1 MTTPLTIKADYY
13 FAFGNSDFPHL
24 WDIFT
29 RKGFRHCCAF
39 KWDGFNWLLVDP
51 LGQGLDITILNYTS
65 EDDVPSIFRQ
75 AGWTVIRAKT
85 INDKFIFRGLMT
97 CVTVCKQLVGIKACW
112 VVTPWQLYNYI
123 KKEKHMKVLPSY
135 NLEWLVKK
143 FTFGFGGSSSGPQSS
158 ADIAAGGFKPKGSR
172 SNAATGGNPN
182 ILKKQGAY
190 DSINATSAAV
200 VNKQTAN
207 KNTIRRAKPRNRSLL
222 NDSGLSDTLG

>member
-1 MTTPLTIKADYY
+1 MMTTPLTIKADYY

-123 KKEKHMKVLPSY
+123 KKEKHMNPFTLPKF
-135 NLEWLVKK
+135 NLEWLENKMTLSFGGNKSAPPPAPPKKSEAEVKAEANQERTLRAEESAVKK
-143 FTFGFGGSSSGPQSS
+143 QQN
-158 ADIAAGGFKPKGSR
+158 AGK
-172 SNAATGGNPN
+172 
-182 ILKKQGAY
+182 
-190 DSINATSAAV
+190 
-200 VNKQTAN
+200 
-207 KNTIRRAKPRNRSLL
+207 RRRRGRSLL
-222 NDSGLSDTLG
+222 ISKGNTEEGLSDTLG

>member
-39 KWDGFNWLLVDP
+39 KWNGFNWLLVDP

-123 KKEKHMKVLPSY
+123 KKEKHMNPFTLPKF
-135 NLEWLVKK
+135 NLEWLENKMTLSFGGNKSAPPPAPPKKSEAEVKAEANQERTLRAEESAVKK
-143 FTFGFGGSSSGPQSS
+143 QQN
-158 ADIAAGGFKPKGSR
+158 AGK
-172 SNAATGGNPN
+172 
-182 ILKKQGAY
+182 
-190 DSINATSAAV
+190 
-200 VNKQTAN
+200 
-207 KNTIRRAKPRNRSLL
+207 RRRRGRSLL
-222 NDSGLSDTLG
+222 ISKGNTEEGLSDTLG

>member
-123 KKEKHMKVLPSY
+123 KKEKHMNPFTLPKF
-135 NLEWLVKK
+135 NLEWLENKMTLSFGGGKSAPPPPPPKKSVVEVKAEANQERTLRAEESAVKK
-143 FTFGFGGSSSGPQSS
+143 QQN
-158 ADIAAGGFKPKGSR
+158 AGK
-172 SNAATGGNPN
+172 
-182 ILKKQGAY
+182 
-190 DSINATSAAV
+190 
-200 VNKQTAN
+200 
-207 KNTIRRAKPRNRSLL
+207 RRRRGRSLL
-222 NDSGLSDTLG
+222 ISKGNTEEGLSDTLG

>member
-1 MTTPLTIKADYY
+1 MMTTPLTIKADYY

-123 KKEKHMKVLPSY
+123 KKEKHMNPFTLPKF
-135 NLEWLVKK
+135 NLEWLENKMTLSFGGGKSAPPPPPPKKSEVEVKAEANQERTLRAEESAVKK
-143 FTFGFGGSSSGPQSS
+143 QQN
-158 ADIAAGGFKPKGSR
+158 AGK
-172 SNAATGGNPN
+172 
-182 ILKKQGAY
+182 
-190 DSINATSAAV
+190 
-200 VNKQTAN
+200 
-207 KNTIRRAKPRNRSLL
+207 RRRRGRSLL
-222 NDSGLSDTLG
+222 ISKGNTEEGLSDTLG

>member
-1 MTTPLTIKADYY
+1 MMTTPLTIKADYY

-123 KKEKHMKVLPSY
+123 KKEKHMNPFTLPKF
-135 NLEWLVKK
+135 NLEWLENKMTLSFGGNKSAPPPAPPKKSEAEVKAEANQERTLRAEESAVKK
-143 FTFGFGGSSSGPQSS
+143 QQN
-158 ADIAAGGFKPKGSR
+158 AGK
-172 SNAATGGNPN
+172 
-182 ILKKQGAY
+182 
-190 DSINATSAAV
+190 
-200 VNKQTAN
+200 
-207 KNTIRRAKPRNRSLL
+207 RRRRGRSLL
-222 NDSGLSDTLG
+222 IAKGNDETGLSDTLG

>member
-1 MTTPLTIKADYY
+1 MMTTPLTIKADYY

-123 KKEKHMKVLPSY
+123 KKEKHMNPFTLPKF
-135 NLEWLVKK
+135 NLEWLENKMTLSFGGGKSTPPPAPPKKSEAEVKAEANQERTLRAEESAVKK
-143 FTFGFGGSSSGPQSS
+143 QQN
-158 ADIAAGGFKPKGSR
+158 AGK
-172 SNAATGGNPN
+172 
-182 ILKKQGAY
+182 
-190 DSINATSAAV
+190 
-200 VNKQTAN
+200 
-207 KNTIRRAKPRNRSLL
+207 RRRRGRSLL
-222 NDSGLSDTLG
+222 ISKGNTEEGLSDTLG